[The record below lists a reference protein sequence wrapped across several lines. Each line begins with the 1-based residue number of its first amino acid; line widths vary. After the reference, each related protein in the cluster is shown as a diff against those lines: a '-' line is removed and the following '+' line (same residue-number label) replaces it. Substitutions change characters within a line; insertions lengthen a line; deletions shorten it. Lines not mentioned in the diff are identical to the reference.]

1 MSVFCI
7 DLQLMQPQIN
17 VWCNILKNSK
27 QSIFRQSM
35 FRYTFNW
42 VKIMMARCTFT
53 GSLEHF
59 KILIPRN
66 CLSDLKAEPLC
77 KNNVYT
83 YHQIVDPLFNLRN
96 KNHCVLRSLNITH
109 FSTSI
114 DFLTVDAMKIQT
126 ANINK

>member
-1 MSVFCI
+1 
-7 DLQLMQPQIN
+7 
-17 VWCNILKNSK
+17 
-27 QSIFRQSM
+27 M

-42 VKIMMARCTFT
+42 DKIMMARCPST
-53 GSLEHF
+53 GSLEYF
-59 KILIPRN
+59 KILILHN

-83 YHQIVDPLFNLRN
+83 YHQIGDPLFDLAN
-96 KNHCVLRSLNITH
+96 KKHCVLRSLNITH

-126 ANINK
+126 ANTNK